1 MTRIDRETP
10 VQVAIVNYLRL
21 ALPHAI
27 IHHSANE
34 GVRGGK
40 RGMIDG
46 LKKRKMGQIAG
57 FPDIVVFS
65 WSHMPVMFF
74 EVKAEGNYAD
84 KTQRE
89 VHAKLEALG
98 YRVAVVRSIDDV
110 KERLTAW
117 GVWAKP

>member
-1 MTRIDRETP
+1 MDFDR
-10 VQVAIVNYLRL
+10 
-21 ALPHAI
+21 
-27 IHHSANE
+27 
-34 GVRGGK
+34 
-40 RGMIDG
+40 DG
-46 LKKRKMGQIAG
+46 R
-57 FPDIVVFS
+57 PDIVVFS